1 MTRKKRRWRIEEKRR
16 EREREYRQAAEYM
29 SGNTSPTFSSP
40 SLFSVTVS
48 SLISQ
53 R

>member
-1 MTRKKRRWRIEEKRR
+1 MISGQDEEMENKGDEEEAYR
-16 EREREYRQAAEYM
+16 ERGREYM
-29 SGNTSPTFSSP
+29 SGNTSPP
-40 SLFSVTVS
+40 LFSVTVS